1 MIYMYVGKFMK
12 LVFFDY
18 GVIIELEF
26 VVIKF
31 CINEFCINFGV
42 KCNNLK
48 YNN

>member
-31 CINEFCINFGV
+31 CINKFCINFGV